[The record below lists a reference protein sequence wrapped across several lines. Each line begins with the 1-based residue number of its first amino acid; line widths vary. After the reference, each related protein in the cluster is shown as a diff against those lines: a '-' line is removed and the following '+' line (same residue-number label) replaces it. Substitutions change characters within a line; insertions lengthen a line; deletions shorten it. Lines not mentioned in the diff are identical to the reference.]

1 MLFNYVLLY
10 YNMNKAECNK
20 MLVFD
25 NNMDMLIKVAE
36 NYDYYVDLAKRQEE
50 NNNKIEMWKKKWEK
64 KDNEKRKQFYK
75 SVYEAKEKKRQVEI
89 LKYNRNTMLKAI
101 GAVMLCMS
109 IRAYSN
115 LSK

>member
-36 NYDYYVDLAKRQEE
+36 NYDYYVDLAERQEE
-50 NNNKIEMWKKKWEK
+50 NNNKIEMWKKNGK
-64 KDNEKRKQFYK
+64 KKITKRENNSIKVYMKPKRKNGK
-75 SVYEAKEKKRQVEI
+75 
-89 LKYNRNTMLKAI
+89 
-101 GAVMLCMS
+101 
-109 IRAYSN
+109 
-115 LSK
+115 